1 MDFEWVA
8 LKGSMEPRNIFL
20 YFCLKKKVVVGCMR
34 CMIRNYPYQSLYQAR
49 MVAVVVLLCSALLFP
64 VLTA

>member
-1 MDFEWVA
+1 
-8 LKGSMEPRNIFL
+8 MEPRNIFL

-49 MVAVVVLLCSALLFP
+49 MVAVAVVVLLCSALLFP

>member
-1 MDFEWVA
+1 
-8 LKGSMEPRNIFL
+8 MEPRNIFL

-49 MVAVVVLLCSALLFP
+49 MVAVVVLFCSALLFP